1 MIEKFLRSFP
11 YLKPVNI
18 HNLYNRLL
26 KHSGNNLLLLYNKK
40 KDTYELH
47 SLRSFRYNQESLN
60 AVIPDEILHGWLVT
74 DVRANDN
81 RKFSQEIQS
90 ERTLANETLDLYADR
105 GMELLQHRALTTVE
119 KMIGRD
125 L

>member
-11 YLKPVNI
+11 YLKPVRINNMYERI
-18 HNLYNRLL
+18 L
-26 KHSGNNLLLLYNKK
+26 KASGNNLLLLFNKS

-47 SLRSFRYNQESLN
+47 SIRSFKYNKESLN
-60 AVIPDEILHGWLVT
+60 ATVPDEILNGWLIT
-74 DVRANDN
+74 DYRANDN
-81 RKFSQEIQS
+81 RKFSQEIQADR
-90 ERTLANETLDLYADR
+90 EITNATLDLYDGR
-105 GMELLQHRALTTVE
+105 GMELLQRRALTTVE

>member
-11 YLKPVNI
+11 YLKPVRI

-47 SLRSFRYNQESLN
+47 SLRSFKYNQESLN

-74 DVRANDN
+74 DIRANDN

-90 ERTLANETLDLYADR
+90 ERTMTNETLDLYADK
-105 GMELLQHRALTTVE
+105 GMELLQRRALTTVE